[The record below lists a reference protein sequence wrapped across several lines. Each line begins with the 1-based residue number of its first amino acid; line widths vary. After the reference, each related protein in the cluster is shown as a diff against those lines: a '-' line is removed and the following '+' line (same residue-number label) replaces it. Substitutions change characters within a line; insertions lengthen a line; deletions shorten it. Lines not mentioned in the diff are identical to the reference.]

1 MYEFNLI
8 NFVSFSYVL
17 KIINHYYSALLFFYK
32 SYAIFCIEPIILS
45 YFYKIIS
52 NKKKL
57 QFVIWTSKNRS
68 KLNRINLDRIGF
80 LKLIIQ
86 NRTEPHIILTLDRM
100 SFYFK
105 TDLDRTANILSLLWS
120 LTVENLR
127 FF

>member
-32 SYAIFCIEPIILS
+32 SYAIFCVEPIILS
-45 YFYKIIS
+45 YFYKIII

-57 QFVIWTSKNRS
+57 QFIIWTSKNRS
-68 KLNRINLDRIGF
+68 KSNRINLDRIGSDQF

-86 NRTEPHIILTLDRM
+86 NRTEPHIILSLD
-100 SFYFK
+100 
-105 TDLDRTANILSLLWS
+105 
-120 LTVENLR
+120 
-127 FF
+127 

>member
-1 MYEFNLI
+1 MLY
-8 NFVSFSYVL
+8 FVSNLSFYH
-17 KIINHYYSALLFFYK
+17 IFIRLLV
-32 SYAIFCIEPIILS
+32 I
-45 YFYKIIS
+45 
-52 NKKKL
+52 KKKL

-105 TDLDRTANILSLLWS
+105 TDLDRTANILSLL
-120 LTVENLR
+120 
-127 FF
+127 

>member
-52 NKKKL
+52 NKKKI
-57 QFVIWTSKNRS
+57 VRNNNDW
-68 KLNRINLDRIGF
+68 
-80 LKLIIQ
+80 
-86 NRTEPHIILTLDRM
+86 
-100 SFYFK
+100 
-105 TDLDRTANILSLLWS
+105 LSLKH
-120 LTVENLR
+120 TKKKQN
-127 FF
+127 